1 MPLATEIRTDLNRHL
16 PRPYYARLEMRPE
29 IGIVGESDSRTII
42 PDVVIVRRPRPAT
55 APLEAANVA
64 ILDEPRVDPSPSIWM
79 DFGNEPLRHFSV
91 EVRDSAH
98 GHSLVTLIEIAS
110 PTNKRSGPDQRAYEA
125 KQQEILESDTSLV
138 ELDLLRS
145 GRPVIG
151 GPRTVEAIWELD
163 PRPDYLIAINR
174 AWQRGKYELYPV
186 RLEECLPCILVP
198 LRKDEKE
205 LPLDL
210 QYIFRQVYDGGPFAR
225 GAVDYTCPPDP
236 PVRPELTNWLAAR
249 LVNWR

>member
-1 MPLATEIRTDLNRHL
+1 
-16 PRPYYARLEMRPE
+16 
-29 IGIVGESDSRTII
+29 
-42 PDVVIVRRPRPAT
+42 
-55 APLEAANVA
+55 
-64 ILDEPRVDPSPSIWM
+64 M

-151 GPRTVEAIWELD
+151 GPRAVEAIWELD

-174 AWQRGKYELYPV
+174 AWQR
-186 RLEECLPCILVP
+186 
-198 LRKDEKE
+198 
-205 LPLDL
+205 
-210 QYIFRQVYDGGPFAR
+210 RQVRVVSSEA
-225 GAVDYTCPPDP
+225 
-236 PVRPELTNWLAAR
+236 
-249 LVNWR
+249 